1 MAVKAGLNLNINSMI
16 LKKTLLLLL
25 TLGPLGLGFLDLNVT
40 AEDIAADPSAVPSAL
55 TYTEPQVVKIELE
68 AVELTANIAEGDSY
82 TYWTFD
88 GQVPGPFLRV
98 REGDTV
104 ELTLTNNENNKNH
117 HSIDLHAVT
126 GPGGGADATTVEPGQ
141 SKTVTFKALNPGL
154 FVYHCAHPSA
164 AVHMAHGM
172 YGLILVEPEG
182 GLPPVDQEFYVMQ
195 GEFYRSDK
203 NLSEPEYIVFNG
215 KTEALNGKMV
225 VNTGDTVRIYMGNGG
240 VNFISSFHIVGEIFD
255 RVYSEASMGGALEEN
270 VQTTLVPAGGATI
283 VEFTAEVPGDYALVD
298 HALARVSKGA
308 VGILTVLGEENSD
321 IFTGEQVHGHN
332 H

>member
-1 MAVKAGLNLNINSMI
+1 MI
-16 LKKTLLLLL
+16 IKKIFLLLL
-25 TLGPLGLGFLDLNVT
+25 TLGMLALGFLDLNAT
-40 AEDIAADPSAVPSAL
+40 ANDIAADPSAVPSAL
-55 TYTEPQVVKIELE
+55 MYTEPQVVKIELE
-68 AVELTANIAEGDSY
+68 ALELTANIAEGDSY
-82 TYWTFD
+82 AYWTFD

-126 GPGGGADATTVEPGQ
+126 GPGGGAEATTVEPGE

-215 KTEALNGKMV
+215 KEEALNGKML

-240 VNFISSFHIVGEIFD
+240 VNFISSVHIVGEIFD
-255 RVYSEASMGGALEEN
+255 RVYPEASMGGTLEEN

-283 VEFTAEVPGDYALVD
+283 VEFTAEVPGEYALVD

-308 VGILTVLGEENSD
+308 VGILTVLGEEKSD